1 MEQSYKASLSLL
13 SPATS
18 QSYTKHIKELQK
30 KMGTVRTFL
39 QDDVDEYLSWLH
51 ANDMK
56 KTEDKRDS

>member
-1 MEQSYKASLSLL
+1 
-13 SPATS
+13 
-18 QSYTKHIKELQK
+18 
-30 KMGTVRTFL
+30 MGTVRTFL